1 MRSTPWRSSSARLSL
16 RLALWWFEHFRTC
29 GWCLGL
35 GLMGQKAVGLLALVV
50 PTRTKSYGEPLRS
63 CWEAAIF
70 SPRVHTSRFCVAFRI
85 GDSERRPRK
94 SKPVARPEASIQAGS
109 LGIRERSKE
118 QVLKP
123 VFSRAKKVSIFSLS
137 DRGIEPGGSSRS
149 AQQAAR

>member
-1 MRSTPWRSSSARLSL
+1 
-16 RLALWWFEHFRTC
+16 
-29 GWCLGL
+29 
-35 GLMGQKAVGLLALVV
+35 MGQKAVGLLAPVV
-50 PTRTKSYGEPLRS
+50 PTWTKSYGEPLRS

-70 SPRVHTSRFCVAFRI
+70 SPPVQVSRFCVAFRI
-85 GDSERRPRK
+85 RDSDSPGNPSRLAK
-94 SKPVARPEASIQAGS
+94 PEASVQAGS